1 MSMASSPCPFLQLY
15 LTSCNLW
22 LCHDELFQS
31 FPNKGTISLSVF
43 LLHLDN
49 SDLNIH
55 FRYHILWETLPNCP
69 SLGWLPLL
77 YVPRFFFLQL
87 LSSHQM
93 SLATS
98 FTRLT
103 ALQWQGPAPI
113 MFTLPAL
120 VPGQV
125 HIVNILE
132 WMSGWMGGWFSNVFV
147 SVALF
152 SLLTLLATTCPRS
165 CRPFRL
171 QGFKRIESL
180 LPAMTLALICL
191 SLVELSI

>member
-1 MSMASSPCPFLQLY
+1 MASSPWPFLQLY

-125 HIVNILE
+125 HIVNIWNE
-132 WMSGWMGGWFSNVFV
+132 WVDEWVDDLAMC
-147 SVALF
+147 F
-152 SLLTLLATTCPRS
+152 SLWPCLLSWPS
-165 CRPFRL
+165 L
-171 QGFKRIESL
+171 L
-180 LPAMTLALICL
+180 LPAPEAVGHLDYRV
-191 SLVELSI
+191 SRELSPSFLLWL